1 MTSYYRILR
10 LNHGRA
16 PTVQHATLKEAE
28 TEALR
33 LAGQHP
39 GVTFEILKVIGTAR
53 TTTPSIFWND
63 EVEPPARYPAAPLP
77 EGFDRWECRGF
88 GWDPGVPVTYTTGW
102 GFTKDRWIWQTSADI
117 DRVPNGTDTSEYW
130 EAVKDESRYPT
141 TPLPAGFDR
150 WECRGYGWNAKDAV
164 FTTGYAGEDPN
175 WDTYHSTRDTGTYP
189 SLEYWEAVE
198 DEPTYRMLKAGE
210 RMEEGD
216 EFLVAGSNNQWLKRQ
231 LDLGVPW
238 HPQDYT
244 ATRRP
249 IANTSKP

>member
-1 MTSYYRILR
+1 MKPYYRILR

-63 EVEPPARYPAAPLP
+63 EVEPPIEKPA
-77 EGFDRWECRGF
+77 
-88 GWDPGVPVTYTTGW
+88 
-102 GFTKDRWIWQTSADI
+102 
-117 DRVPNGTDTSEYW
+117 
-130 EAVKDESRYPT
+130 RYPT

-150 WECRGYGWNAKDAV
+150 WECRGYGWSAKNAV
-164 FTTGYAGEDPN
+164 FTAGYAGEDPN

-189 SLEYWEAVE
+189 RLEYWEAVE

-231 LDLGVPW
+231 LNLGVPW

-249 IANTSKP
+249 INQKP